1 MASLLERKLIVVTG
15 KGGAGKSTI
24 ACALGLIAVRRGL
37 RTIVVEVGAQQH
49 TADLFDTESSRV
61 SALRDG
67 QHSEHPDHPKDHRPL
82 EHDRPAH
89 NDPHRPRMHRS
100 HHGEEIELQQNLWS
114 TSLDPDRAM
123 IEWLQT
129 LTGRISARLLASSS
143 TFQYFAAAAPG
154 AKELVSMIKV
164 RELCEGRYLDKSAS
178 GKSASGES
186 ASSKSA
192 SGGSTSGKSTSSDPQ
207 PNDRGKSRP
216 YDLVVL
222 DAPATGHALA
232 MLHSPQTFAAIVR
245 VGPLAEQAGRVQ
257 GLLEDSQRS
266 GYVAVTHATEMAVT
280 ETLELEEGLRRGLDR
295 DLDAIVVNGTVPRR
309 FTREELEQISKLDAK
324 QTLGLD
330 ATHIS
335 ELDAKQTLE
344 LDATHISELDAKQ
357 IAALRIDTRVLHSA
371 VQMAHAAHER
381 ARVQQSQ
388 IARLRRQRSADGRSS
403 GVAAIQLAFASELD
417 LKGVRDIS
425 IQLERKL
432 RHLDASAQT
441 TDLT

>member
-15 KGGAGKSTI
+15 KGGAGKSTV
-24 ACALGLIAVRRGL
+24 ACALGLIAARRGL
-37 RTIVVEVGAQQH
+37 RTIVIEVGAQQH
-49 TADLFDTESSRV
+49 MTDLFATESSRV

-67 QHSEHPDHPKDHRPL
+67 QHGEHPDHSKDRRPL
-82 EHDRPAH
+82 EHDRPAQ
-89 NDPHRPRMHRS
+89 NDPHRPRMQRNR
-100 HHGEEIELQQNLWS
+100 HGEEIELQQNLWS

-178 GKSASGES
+178 GE
-186 ASSKSA
+186 
-192 SGGSTSGKSTSSDPQ
+192 STSSESTSSDPK
-207 PNDRGKSRP
+207 PGDRGKSRP

-232 MLHSPQTFAAIVR
+232 MLRSPQTFAAIVR
-245 VGPLAEQAGRVQ
+245 VGPLAEQAGRVR

-280 ETLELEEGLRRGLDR
+280 ETLELGEGLQRGLDR

-309 FTREELEQISKLDAK
+309 FTREELEQISEFDAK
-324 QTLGLD
+324 R
-330 ATHIS
+330 
-335 ELDAKQTLE
+335 TLE

-357 IAALRIDTRVLHSA
+357 MATLRIDTRVLHSA
-371 VQMAHAAHER
+371 AQMAHAAHER

-403 GVAAIQLAFASELD
+403 GVATIRLAFASELD
-417 LKGVRDIS
+417 LKRVRDIS

-432 RHLDASAQT
+432 RHLDASAQA
-441 TDLT
+441 TDLA